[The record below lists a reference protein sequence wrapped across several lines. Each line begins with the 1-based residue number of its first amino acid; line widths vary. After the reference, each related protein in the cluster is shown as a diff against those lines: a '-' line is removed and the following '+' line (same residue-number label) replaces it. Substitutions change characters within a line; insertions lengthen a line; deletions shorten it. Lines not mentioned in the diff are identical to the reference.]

1 MLLLAQAC
9 RKTQEV
15 DPSLQADLKQVIT
28 LMPRLFEEAFKI
40 SLSPVNNL
48 GYSFMRPALS
58 FLEFSQCFTQAVAP
72 SARKAAGGRAVCLL
86 TRVLFV
92 TV

>member
-1 MLLLAQAC
+1 MHPSYAEKMTPLT
-9 RKTQEV
+9 RKARMV
-15 DPSLQADLKQVIT
+15 VA

-40 SLSPVNNL
+40 SLSPVNQL

-72 SARKAAGGRAVCLL
+72 SARG
-86 TRVLFV
+86 
-92 TV
+92 